1 MKTSN
6 ITMIICSIMLGLII
20 YESVIAIN
28 INNEN
33 KKLRE
38 STKEYLALKEEI
50 NNYEK
55 IKNDYTLVINKR
67 NSIQENVDEVN
78 EKINNLNTE
87 ITDYHNKIDW
97 LNKELNLSK

>member
-6 ITMIICSIMLGLII
+6 ITMIICSIMLGLIL

-67 NSIQENVDEVN
+67 KSIQENVDETN
-78 EKINNLNTE
+78 EKINKLNTE